1 MASNTTELPGND
13 FFGKDFL
20 GSVVK
25 YGGLDRGSNTQAAK
39 DATRLSAYEKA
50 LLQQKQSKSSNG
62 GGGSAGGYQDLG
74 GGNTVWRQA
83 QPGMFTKPG
92 TPGKKGWGQAIG
104 SGIGAIAGT
113 VLAPGVGTAMGA
125 RIGGGIGG
133 GVDSYLYS

>member
-83 QPGMFTKPG
+83 QPGMFTLQGQK
-92 TPGKKGWGQAIG
+92 GKSGFGQL
-104 SGIGAIAGT
+104 AGT
-113 VLAPGVGTAMGA
+113 VGGFF
-125 RIGGGIGG
+125 IGGPAGAALGSKIGG
-133 GVDSYLYS
+133 GVDSYMYS